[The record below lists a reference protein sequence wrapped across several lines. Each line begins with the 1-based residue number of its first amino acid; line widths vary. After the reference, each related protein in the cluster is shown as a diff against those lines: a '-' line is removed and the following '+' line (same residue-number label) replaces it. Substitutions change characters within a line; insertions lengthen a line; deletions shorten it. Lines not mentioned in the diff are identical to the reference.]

1 MVTNNRC
8 IICESVSLQKINS
21 YKHFW
26 ISCNDCGNIKR
37 ERKDKYLV
45 PRFLPKFIA
54 KIFFPE
60 KALNKI
66 YPMDEV
72 IKNEK
77 RFYDHYKE
85 DSQLDVDSTKWAGE
99 SETIKNNLK
108 KLDISVKN
116 KNILD
121 ISGGPG
127 FVALDLEHSAN
138 KVFVTE
144 YSEIGVNGMKDN
156 LGVNAIKFDYQN
168 DKISQILNEEKF
180 DIVLIN
186 FSINFCLDLK
196 SFILDL
202 KKILIKKSIV
212 YISFVPPTLGCCLR
226 WQHDEYV
233 YNILYHPETMGRI
246 LSEAGFRPLKKIIYR
261 RFGYLENM
269 PLAKKLFLLPY
280 FILYT
285 ILALRPGLSIKKELI
300 QKDVLHIYE
309 YMG

>member
-168 DKISQILNEEKF
+168 S
-180 DIVLIN
+180 
-186 FSINFCLDLK
+186 
-196 SFILDL
+196 
-202 KKILIKKSIV
+202 
-212 YISFVPPTLGCCLR
+212 
-226 WQHDEYV
+226 
-233 YNILYHPETMGRI
+233 
-246 LSEAGFRPLKKIIYR
+246 LSGSK
-261 RFGYLENM
+261 
-269 PLAKKLFLLPY
+269 
-280 FILYT
+280 
-285 ILALRPGLSIKKELI
+285 
-300 QKDVLHIYE
+300 
-309 YMG
+309 